1 MYYSFSLTLIYMKD
15 YQYVDPDQPVDVKD
29 TLILV

>member
-1 MYYSFSLTLIYMKD
+1 MKD
-15 YQYVDPDQPVDVKD
+15 DQYVDPDQPVDVKD